1 MPETTAHTGVHQ
13 LREDMILIETLFAG
27 RIVVREKVIHQKTVG
42 ETIVAQVVAGTY
54 EVTFRGSSHTIR
66 PGEVVVVPAGVPVEF
81 VHHPDPRRGYM
92 EARWLHLHATLLGAV
107 DFLSLYDLPPRLDR
121 KQSAPVGAIIAE
133 LLRDDAEGLAGALR
147 RVCHRS
153 EYAFRLLGLLA
164 ELGSLKASA
173 MQRLGHHA
181 SLESLF
187 RQIRFHLAAPLD
199 VGQLAA
205 WAGLSP
211 SRLHAVF
218 QARLGLTP
226 MAYVR
231 RLRLAEA
238 RRLLAAT
245 DMPVAEVAAATGFAS
260 PFHFSRLFRAEARTS
275 PSGYRSQMRA

>member
-1 MPETTAHTGVHQ
+1 MSETTASTPAYQ
-13 LREDMILIETLFAG
+13 LREDMVLIETLFSG
-27 RIVVREKVIHQKTVG
+27 RILVREKVTHQKTVG
-42 ETIVAQVVAGTY
+42 ESIVAQVLAGGY
-54 EVTFRGSSHTIR
+54 EVTFQGCRHTIR
-66 PGEVVVVPAGVPVEF
+66 PGEVVVVPAGMPVEF

-92 EARWLHLHATLLGAV
+92 EARWLHLRATLLGAV
-107 DFLSLYDLPPRLDR
+107 DFLSLYDLPARLDR

-133 LLRDDAEGLAGALR
+133 LLREDADGLAGALR

-153 EYAFRLLGLLA
+153 EWAFRLMGLLTGI
-164 ELGSLKASA
+164 GSLKASA
-173 MQRLGHHA
+173 MQRLGQHT

-187 RQIRFHLAAPLD
+187 RQIRFHLAVPLD
-199 VGQLAA
+199 VGQLSA

-218 QARLGLTP
+218 QAHLGVTP

-245 DMPVAEVAAATGFAS
+245 DLSIAEVAAATGFAS
-260 PFHFSRLFRAEARTS
+260 PFHFSRRFRAEARTS